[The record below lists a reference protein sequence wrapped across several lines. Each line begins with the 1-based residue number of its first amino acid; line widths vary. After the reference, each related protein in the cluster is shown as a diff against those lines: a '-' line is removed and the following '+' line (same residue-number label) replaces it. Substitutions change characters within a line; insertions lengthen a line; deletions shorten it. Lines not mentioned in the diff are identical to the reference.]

1 MTNKYKSTDKIQLTE
16 HFNVSEF
23 RCKCGGTHDT
33 ILNPKLPKKLESQY
47 KTWRTC

>member
-1 MTNKYKSTDKIQLTE
+1 MTNKYKSTDKIQLTK

-33 ILNPKLPKKLESQY
+33 ILNPKLQKN
-47 KTWRTC
+47 